1 MNTTVF
7 ERHRV
12 SENVLSH
19 SLSSSVLSSFWVED
33 AGVDSTLP
41 TLSGTLACDLAI
53 VGAGYTGL
61 WTAIEAKRATSRFC
75 AIVCLSDDEYLKLLC
90 WAPCIASSTI

>member
-19 SLSSSVLSSFWVED
+19 SLSSSVLSPFWVED

-41 TLSGTLACDLAI
+41 TLQGTLACDLAI
-53 VGAGYTGL
+53 VGAGTPGYGQL
-61 WTAIEAKRATSRFC
+61 
-75 AIVCLSDDEYLKLLC
+75 LKQSVDTLNGG
-90 WAPCIASSTI
+90 W